1 MALFYPDAAP
11 FSCTKAVFF
20 FTTEMP
26 LFLLVGL
33 ESCTLLPLPPG
44 CGNSMLTPTA
54 GFEDF
59 MFASPHRFE
68 IFAFVSLLGFKD
80 CVYFLHQGFK
90 DSMMISTPSFDLIL
104 LQMLFFGFAPSFRF
118 EDIVFALLSKFKDA
132 MSQFCIKGCVPQP
145 TCRKAWQKIFGASLD
160 HQPFLGW
167 GWGLSG
173 GPWTLFCVW
182 TTHYVY
188 HNDAYCQVEKII
200 AKNSSINRLSFN
212 FRLDLILFQYFCS
225 CVQHNLNWGSCQA
238 WNVYLVLCGCLLV
251 GYGYCPS
258 IQL

>member
-132 MSQFCIKGCVPQP
+132 MSQFCLCGKPLLSPKDAYHSLCVGRPDK
-145 TCRKAWQKIFGASLD
+145 R
-160 HQPFLGW
+160 FLGLPWITSLFW
-167 GWGLSG
+167 GGGGGYLEGHGLCFVSG
-173 GPWTLFCVW
+173 LHIMFT
-182 TTHYVY
+182 
-188 HNDAYCQVEKII
+188 IMM
-200 AKNSSINRLSFN
+200 
-212 FRLDLILFQYFCS
+212 LI
-225 CVQHNLNWGSCQA
+225 VRWKK
-238 WNVYLVLCGCLLV
+238 
-251 GYGYCPS
+251 
-258 IQL
+258 